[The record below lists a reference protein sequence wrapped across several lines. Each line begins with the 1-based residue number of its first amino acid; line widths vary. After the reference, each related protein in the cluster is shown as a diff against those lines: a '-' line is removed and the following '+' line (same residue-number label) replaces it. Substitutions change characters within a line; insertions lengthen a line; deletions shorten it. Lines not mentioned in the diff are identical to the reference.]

1 MNLHERVLSVLA
13 CKVRHLLCLFVF
25 RSDKCCEPEWKL
37 QFRIELRTGSCSSSW
52 KESPQTYNKKNFL
65 SVRMSGN
72 GELRHGVNL
81 DCRSKAGELASELH
95 RSANIL
101 SATLN
106 AMSDF
111 VLIVACAD
119 LRAVHVM
126 RCLP

>member
-1 MNLHERVLSVLA
+1 
-13 CKVRHLLCLFVF
+13 
-25 RSDKCCEPEWKL
+25 
-37 QFRIELRTGSCSSSW
+37 
-52 KESPQTYNKKNFL
+52 
-65 SVRMSGN
+65 
-72 GELRHGVNL
+72 LRHGVNL

-126 RCLP
+126 RCLPWRSNTGTCVASIKNCAFTNAVPLCSPNTRGSV

>member
-13 CKVRHLLCLFVF
+13 CKVRHLFCLFVF

-37 QFRIELRTGSCSSSW
+37 QFRVELAHWILFFLLERISLNL
-52 KESPQTYNKKNFL
+52 YKNFL
-65 SVRMSGN
+65 SVGMSGK

-81 DCRSKAGELASELH
+81 DRRSKAGELASELH

-101 SATLN
+101 SAALN